1 MNEVIARINDAIV
14 ELNNIMIKISNNDTV
29 EFDADIRLNVLEVA
43 VDDLGTVVDD
53 AIEFTEETSG

>member
-14 ELNNIMIKISNNDTV
+14 ELNSIVNKISNNDTV
-29 EFDADIRLNVLEVA
+29 EFDAEVRLNVLDVA